1 MDKPC
6 PFCNLP
12 ASRILGGD
20 ELAIIASDGFPAPP
34 ARPFPTCIST

>member
-1 MDKPC
+1 MDKSC

-20 ELAIIASDGFPAPP
+20 ELAVIASEAFPWRP
-34 ARPFPTCIST
+34 AMC